1 MCSHTALFKG
11 SRLLRDELALPLTP
25 LLEQGETDPS
35 AARKLEGWARSGEE
49 DFTVFNVFCS

>member
-11 SRLLRDELALPLTP
+11 SRLLRDELALPLTLTP

-35 AARKLEGWARSGEE
+35 AARKPEGWARSGEE
-49 DFTVFNVFCS
+49 DFTV